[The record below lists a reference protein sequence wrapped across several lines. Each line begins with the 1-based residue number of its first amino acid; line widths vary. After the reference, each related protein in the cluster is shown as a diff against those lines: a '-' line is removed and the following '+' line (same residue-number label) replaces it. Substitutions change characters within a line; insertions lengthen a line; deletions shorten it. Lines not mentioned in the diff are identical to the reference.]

1 MKLTKINREGNKAHP
16 LMKWSKKYIYILLLL
31 ITLIAAI
38 QANKKIKTKGYSGLW
53 DFATTV
59 LSNYRSSW
67 SANPEILSIEI
78 KDKDFKKLEKN
89 RKQALER
96 GVIINDLDGEYV
108 PAEIK
113 YNDKKV
119 KVKLRLKG
127 HMTDHIESENKWSF
141 RIKVKEKD
149 ETIMGMRRFSVQQ
162 PGTRG
167 YIYEWIYHELMK
179 QEDVI
184 ALRYKFIR
192 MEVNGEDW
200 GIYAVEENFENELID
215 NNNRLKGP
223 ILRFNPDLY
232 WVNRYNEYTRTQ
244 SVDEFASYYSA
255 NPEAYREDKVLD
267 DSVQKQYYL
276 KAIALVEG
284 LRNRK
289 ISVEQAFDIPRLAK
303 FHAIIDL
310 VGGIHSIDWSDIK
323 YYYNPVTA
331 KLEPVAYESF
341 TNLQSRDI
349 SAQYLFVQPD
359 SSENYEEWHQM
370 IFSSPLF
377 FKEYV
382 KNLERVSAP
391 EYLNRFFDES
401 NTELNSN
408 LAIIYKEYPYKK
420 FDKNDYYKRQK
431 QIAHILNPPKAIHA
445 YLNKVEN
452 NKLVVQIAPIDAL
465 PVEIHSI
472 ELDGKQYAPLTEI
485 IMPAKAKG
493 QALIYKEYQFEFNGV
508 GLPKKWE
515 DSLKIN
521 YSILGSSATM
531 QAKVFPYPHTDSEF
545 IAEEFKN
552 KKSTVEE
559 FLFIKIN
566 QLDKTIVVQEGKQ
579 VLNKDLIVP
588 EGYTLLFKQGL
599 ELDMKNNSKI
609 ISYSPVI
616 IIGTEEHPIKIYSS
630 DESTQG
636 IVIISNQKSMFKNV
650 VFRNFAKV
658 NDKQWKRSAAITFY
672 ESDIEMLNCD
682 FYDFKSEDAVNMI
695 RSKFLLNKILFSTMH
710 DDALDVDFSE
720 GKIDNIVFENCKENA
735 IDVTKSNVSA
745 TAIFISDSRNK
756 AINIKDGSFVFLS
769 DITIKN
775 SRIAIAAEDFSA
787 INFKKVKISSCDYGI
802 VAYKNKPAAGHA
814 QVEGFGLT
822 LLEVKEPY
830 LQEKKSKIVIDNKKI
845 EKEIDDVELIIKNEK
860 KK

>member
-1 MKLTKINREGNKAHP
+1 MKLTKINREVNKSYP

-31 ITLIAAI
+31 LITLIAVI

-53 DFATTV
+53 DFTTTV
-59 LSNYRSSW
+59 LSNYKSSW
-67 SANPEILSIEI
+67 SANPEVLSIEI

-113 YNDKKV
+113 YNGKKIN
-119 KVKLRLKG
+119 VKLRIKG
-127 HMTDHIESENKWSF
+127 HMTDHVDTENKWSF
-141 RIKVKEKD
+141 RVKVKEKD
-149 ETIMGMRRFSVQQ
+149 ETIMGMKRFSVQQ

-192 MEVNGEDW
+192 MEINGEDW
-200 GIYAVEENFENELID
+200 GIYAVEENFENELIE

-223 ILRFNPDLY
+223 ILRLNPDLY
-232 WVNRYNEYTRTQ
+232 WVKRYNGMKREY

-276 KAIALVEG
+276 KAIALIEG

-289 ISVEQAFDIPRLAK
+289 LSVEQAFDISRLAK

-359 SSENYEEWHQM
+359 SSKNYEEWHQM
-370 IFSSPLF
+370 IFSNPFF
-377 FKEYV
+377 FKAYI

-420 FDKNDYYKRQK
+420 FDKNDYYKRQNLIRK
-431 QIAHILNPPKAIHA
+431 VLDTPKGIHA
-445 YLNKVEN
+445 YLNKMEN
-452 NKLVVQIAPIDAL
+452 NMAALQIAAIDAL
-465 PVEIHSI
+465 PIQIHSI
-472 ELDGKQYAPLTEI
+472 EVNGKSYNTLSETILPSKQKNEALVYKDCLFKIDFVLT
-485 IMPAKAKG
+485 
-493 QALIYKEYQFEFNGV
+493 KE
-508 GLPKKWE
+508 LS
-515 DSLKIN
+515 DSLRVN
-521 YSILGSSATM
+521 YSVLGASEIK
-531 QAKVFPYPHTDSEF
+531 QVKVFPFPHTDSEF
-545 IAEEFKN
+545 IVDDLKKQKSNVNEFSFLKVDESS
-552 KKSTVEE
+552 KSI
-559 FLFIKIN
+559 FIS
-566 QLDKTIVVQEGKQ
+566 EGKY
-579 VLNKDLIVP
+579 VVSKDLIISA
-588 EGYTLLFKQGL
+588 GYTFYAQAGTTIDLVN
-599 ELDMKNNSKI
+599 ESKI
-609 ISYSPVI
+609 ISYSSLAFK
-616 IIGTEEHPIKIYSS
+616 GTEDKAIAILSS
-630 DESTQG
+630 DSSSQG
-636 IVIISNQKSMFKNV
+636 IVVINAQKSLLKNV
-650 VFRNFAKV
+650 VFKNFAKV
-658 NDKQWKRSAAITFY
+658 NDAQWKRSGAITFY
-672 ESDIEMLNCD
+672 ESPVDIINCS
-682 FYDFKSEDAVNMI
+682 FYSFKSEDAVNMI
-695 RSKFLLNKILFSTMH
+695 RSDFWIKGCLFKNMKN
-710 DDALDVDFSE
+710 DALDFDFSNGAIE
-720 GKIDNIVFENCKENA
+720 DCAFENCKENA
-735 IDVTKSNVSA
+735 IDAMKSVLNIKS
-745 TAIFISDSRNK
+745 IYINSSKNK
-756 AINIKDGSFVFLS
+756 GLNMKDGSQVQAS
-769 DITIKN
+769 DVKIKN
-775 SRIAIAAEDFSA
+775 SYIAVSAEDFSVLN
-787 INFKKVKISSCDYGI
+787 IKKVQISSCDYGI

-814 QVEGFGLT
+814 QVEGSGLT
-822 LLEVKEPY
+822 MQEVKEPY